1 MNSFGKPLLI
11 FLFLAAIMLASCNS
25 SQARPTMSDAEIM
38 ETAMTTVSTV
48 FAETQRGMPTATAN
62 APTELVPAAL
72 LTLTARPTATDTLS
86 ATSTPTLVPGPTGT
100 PIFPPIESFV
110 GIWHSSNPWPKIVIA
125 SDGGTLFANIRY
137 ACERPE
143 YWTFPKDCELGVTS
157 AAYSGNPVL
166 MVIESGSET
175 YNFTLS
181 LNGDTLHVTTFIDYT
196 DNSGIADET
205 HEQKFSKEVYSL
217 PVFEQIG
224 FYHFFLPQ
232 RPNPWA
238 VRTPIL
244 LLSASS
250 DKPYTSDT
258 AADLR
263 TALEL
268 VLHHDRND
276 WISSDLEIVDVTF
289 RNGHADIVLQGE
301 YSGESDEV
309 LVAARMQILL
319 TVFANPAVQSAAV
332 TLNGDTI
339 GNLGVSSRTNA
350 KPADYVYTR
359 AEIETYWIEHYYSLE
374 YGEFLDR

>member
-38 ETAMTTVSTV
+38 ETAMATVSTV

-276 WISSDLEIVDVTF
+276 WNSSELEIVDVTF
-289 RNGHADIVLQGE
+289 RNRHADIVLQGE

>member
-1 MNSFGKPLLI
+1 M
-11 FLFLAAIMLASCNS
+11 
-25 SQARPTMSDAEIM
+25 
-38 ETAMTTVSTV
+38 
-48 FAETQRGMPTATAN
+48 
-62 APTELVPAAL
+62 
-72 LTLTARPTATDTLS
+72 
-86 ATSTPTLVPGPTGT
+86 
-100 PIFPPIESFV
+100 
-110 GIWHSSNPWPKIVIA
+110 
-125 SDGGTLFANIRY
+125 
-137 ACERPE
+137 
-143 YWTFPKDCELGVTS
+143 YWIFPKDCELGVPS

-205 HEQKFSKEVYSL
+205 HEQKFSKEVYSF
-217 PVFEQIG
+217 PVSEQIV
-224 FYHFFLPQ
+224 FYHFFVPQ
-232 RPNPWA
+232 HPSPWA
-238 VRTPIL
+238 IRTPIL
-244 LLSASS
+244 LLPASS

-276 WISSDLEIVDVTF
+276 WISSDLEIVDVTV

>member
-1 MNSFGKPLLI
+1 
-11 FLFLAAIMLASCNS
+11 
-25 SQARPTMSDAEIM
+25 
-38 ETAMTTVSTV
+38 
-48 FAETQRGMPTATAN
+48 
-62 APTELVPAAL
+62 
-72 LTLTARPTATDTLS
+72 
-86 ATSTPTLVPGPTGT
+86 
-100 PIFPPIESFV
+100 
-110 GIWHSSNPWPKIVIA
+110 
-125 SDGGTLFANIRY
+125 
-137 ACERPE
+137 
-143 YWTFPKDCELGVTS
+143 
-157 AAYSGNPVL
+157 
-166 MVIESGSET
+166 
-175 YNFTLS
+175 
-181 LNGDTLHVTTFIDYT
+181 
-196 DNSGIADET
+196 
-205 HEQKFSKEVYSL
+205 VYSL

-276 WISSDLEIVDVTF
+276 WNSSELEIVDVTF
-289 RNGHADIVLQGE
+289 RNRHADIVLQGE